1 MKKPITYNISKEQI
15 AYIEAHTFNMVYD
28 RTLYWLYSERIPMLL
43 PYLKRKKKERV
54 SLEDL
59 LSYCKSQQI
68 EVYPMT
74 FRKRRILTNIA
85 SYFELLDMR
94 KRGLLIKSSF
104 VAKLIVEYSKY
115 CIAMYPI
122 HIG

>member
-15 AYIEAHTFNMVYD
+15 IYIEDHTFNLIYD
-28 RTLYWLYSERIPMLL
+28 RTLYWLYSERMPMLL
-43 PYLKRKKKERV
+43 PYLKQKKRDRV

-59 LSYCKSQQI
+59 LSYCKNQQI

-74 FRKRRILTNIA
+74 FRKRKLLTNIA
-85 SYFELLDMR
+85 SYYEILNMR

-104 VAKLIVEYSKY
+104 VVKLIVEYSKY
-115 CIAMYPI
+115 CIAKYPI

>member
-15 AYIEAHTFNMVYD
+15 AYIEDHTFNMIYD
-28 RTLYWLYSERIPMLL
+28 RTLHWLYSERMPMLL
-43 PYLKRKKKERV
+43 PFLKRKKKERV
-54 SLEDL
+54 SLEAL
-59 LSYCKSQQI
+59 LEYCKNQQI

-74 FRKRRILTNIA
+74 FRRKRILTNIA

-94 KRGLLIKSSF
+94 KRGLLIKSGI

>member
-15 AYIEAHTFNMVYD
+15 AYIEDHTFNMIYD
-28 RTLYWLYSERIPMLL
+28 RTLHWLYSETMPMLL
-43 PYLKRKKKERV
+43 PFLKRKKKERV
-54 SLEDL
+54 SLEAL
-59 LSYCKSQQI
+59 LEYCKNLQI

-74 FRKRRILTNIA
+74 FRRRRILTNIA

-94 KRGLLIKSSF
+94 KLGLLIKSGI
-104 VAKLIVEYSKY
+104 VAKLIVEYSNY

>member
-1 MKKPITYNISKEQI
+1 
-15 AYIEAHTFNMVYD
+15 
-28 RTLYWLYSERIPMLL
+28 MLL
-43 PYLKRKKKERV
+43 PYLKQKKRDRV

-59 LSYCKSQQI
+59 LSYCKNQQI

-74 FRKRRILTNIA
+74 FRKRKLLTNIA
-85 SYFELLDMR
+85 SYYEILNMR

-104 VAKLIVEYSKY
+104 VVKLIVEYSKY
-115 CIAMYPI
+115 CIAKYPI